1 MFKSS
6 IFSSIYSNICKS
18 KKNDINLNYL
28 NTINK
33 NVNYDKIHGNII
45 KTFFKREQFDEELYS
60 IFILGEIK
68 LNIVP
73 EILSID
79 DDNSVIIYNT
89 NNLVSLRSILL
100 TNNLNYIINELFSF
114 LKEIKNYKIT
124 IGNLHVDNI
133 YINIKTMEF
142 FIIDLININFDKEEN
157 NIDFESLSLSLNS
170 DYFNSISHI
179 TTSENNIINNIIDFY
194 M

>member
-6 IFSSIYSNICKS
+6 IFSSIYSNICKT
-18 KKNDINLNYL
+18 KKHDINLNYL

-33 NVNYDKIHGNII
+33 NVNYDKIDGNII

-60 IFILGEIK
+60 IFILEEIK

-73 EILSID
+73 EILTID
-79 DDNSVIIYNT
+79 DNNSVIKYNT

-114 LKEIKNYKIT
+114 IKEIKNYKVT

-170 DYFNSISHI
+170 NYFNSIGHI